1 MDVKR
6 SWKYAKIAAVEI
18 FAAAAIFFLLEA
30 AGTVKAAGETED
42 SAAWNED
49 VAETVKAAE
58 RTQDAA
64 VWKEDATGM
73 SEDIAAQKIEESIDS
88 YMQELDF
95 SDIDKMLSQQAGTA
109 GLDFKELVQR
119 LLDGEEIDKGWLAE
133 EIFSAVFSEVQEF
146 RGTLIRIVIL
156 CIVFAILYNFAN
168 VFENPSVT
176 EISFYMVYVVLL
188 VLLMNS
194 FFVLRDVSV
203 MAISRVITFLKVMIP
218 TFTASMVFSGQI
230 TTAAG
235 FYDLTFLL
243 IYGME
248 WVMQYLVIPGVQ
260 IYVVLELMNHL
271 TGEEM
276 LSRMTSLIK
285 SGILWIIK
293 FLFTIVIGINVVQNL
308 LAPVIDTFKSGMIA
322 KTAGMMPG
330 LGTSI
335 NAVTEIMVGS
345 GIIIKNGIGMAAV
358 VVLLILCAGPLL
370 KIWVM
375 AFLYK
380 LLAAMMQPVADK
392 RMIGCIAGT
401 GEGGNLLCKVVV
413 TTTVMFLV
421 TIALVT
427 AATTF
432 NH

>member
-1 MDVKR
+1 MLPQDGRAR
-6 SWKYAKIAAVEI
+6 SPKAMLKIFVLIICLWTAAVTVQ
-18 FAAAAIFFLLEA
+18 AADIQAD
-30 AGTVKAAGETED
+30 ETEQ
-42 SAAWNED
+42 SGVTEQME
-49 VAETVKAAE
+49 ET
-58 RTQDAA
+58 
-64 VWKEDATGM
+64 
-73 SEDIAAQKIEESIDS
+73 IES
-88 YMQELDF
+88 YMEELDF
-95 SDIDKMLSQQAGTA
+95 SDIDNMLSQQESTESF
-109 GLDFKELVQR
+109 DFRELVDR
-119 LLDGEEIDKGWLAE
+119 MLAGEDIDKGWLLQKL
-133 EIFSAVFSEVQEF
+133 FSAVFSEIQEF
-146 RGTLIRIVIL
+146 RGTLIQIIIL

-168 VFENPSVT
+168 VFENPAVT
-176 EISFYMVYVVLL
+176 EISFYMVYILLL
-188 VLLMNS
+188 VLLMKS
-194 FFVLRDVSV
+194 FFVVRDVSV
-203 MAISRVITFLKVMIP
+203 TAISQVIMFLKVMIP
-218 TFTASMVFSGQI
+218 TFTASMVFSGQV
-230 TTAAG
+230 TTAAM

-248 WVMQYLVIPGVQ
+248 WVMQYFLIPGIQ

-285 SGILWIIK
+285 SGILWAIK

-308 LAPVIDTFKSGMIA
+308 LTPVIDTFKSGLIA

-345 GIIIKNGIGMAAV
+345 GIIIKNGIGMAAIV
-358 VVLLILCAGPLL
+358 ILLTLCAGPLI
-370 KIWVM
+370 KVWVM

-380 LLAAMMQPVADK
+380 LLAAMIQPAADK
-392 RMIGCIAGT
+392 RMVGCIAGA
-401 GEGGNLLCKVVV
+401 GEGGSLLSKVVV

-421 TIALVT
+421 TIAMIT